1 MSTPTGSWSARQ
13 RRSSSACA
21 RGSRLGS
28 TTSSCTCPASP
39 TSPSWSSV
47 SPGRS
52 FPTSPNVGGFRQ
64 ALRRLLRPLG
74 GRCDFGLG
82 LVAGTVEAG
91 RGHSHEDPHLH
102 IVVADGLTREAHLPE
117 EITVFEYLELRLRHH
132 VRLAFEVLDPAGG
145 ALSVRTTA
153 VQDVHPGIFL
163 DRQNQP
169 LILRNVECPCAF
181 DL

>member
-1 MSTPTGSWSARQ
+1 MSTPTSSWLVRR

-21 RGSRLGS
+21 RGSRPES
-28 TTSSCTCPASP
+28 TTSSSTCPASP
-39 TSPSWSSV
+39 MSPSWSSV

-74 GRCDFGLG
+74 GRRNFGLG

-102 IVVADGLTREAHLPE
+102 IVVADGLARETYLPE
-117 EITVFEYLELRLRHH
+117 EVA
-132 VRLAFEVLDPAGG
+132 AFE
-145 ALSVRTTA
+145 
-153 VQDVHPGIFL
+153 
-163 DRQNQP
+163 
-169 LILRNVECPCAF
+169 
-181 DL
+181 DLA